1 MMLLNGQEHRQDT
14 QNRVIFSGRLCSLL
28 GRGAQGAYAN
38 EARSR
43 RRLALYRG
51 TKGAAKTAS
60 MPKAAMF
67 QNSERMSG
75 IPDI

>member
-1 MMLLNGQEHRQDT
+1 MKMGTIVSTWRYDGAAN
-14 QNRVIFSGRLCSLL
+14 SLMVYTVARH
-28 GRGAQGAYAN
+28 GVQGPY
-38 EARSR
+38 ARSR
-43 RRLALYRG
+43 CRWALQRD
-51 TKGAAKTAS
+51 TKGAARTAS